1 LEAALVDAMGRQTAV
16 LLQMWEIV
24 VQQREALKSGRL
36 PVLQDLM
43 RSLQGISAQART
55 EEASRDREARRL
67 AAALGC
73 DPCVSALAEA
83 LGDGGGGA
91 PSGSGRGPYPG
102 GEATPGGDPTPFPPG
117 GRKSGPSAAPPGGIP
132 ALGGV
137 DDGDPP
143 EHGLPRI

>member
-1 LEAALVDAMGRQTAV
+1 MEAALVDAMGRQTAV

-83 LGDGGGGA
+83 LGDGGGARLRGA
-91 PSGSGRGPYPG
+91 AEALTQAVKQLRAETQLLSRLVEESLALQQLLLAEYRRLEGSMTGTLPNMDFRG
-102 GEATPGGDPTPFPPG
+102 
-117 GRKSGPSAAPPGGIP
+117 
-132 ALGGV
+132 
-137 DDGDPP
+137 
-143 EHGLPRI
+143 

>member
-1 LEAALVDAMGRQTAV
+1 MEAALVDAMGRQTAV

-73 DPCVSALAEA
+73 DPCVSALTQAVKQLRAETQLLSRLVEESLA
-83 LGDGGGGA
+83 LQQLLLA
-91 PSGSGRGPYPG
+91 EYRRLEGSMTGTLPNMDFRG
-102 GEATPGGDPTPFPPG
+102 
-117 GRKSGPSAAPPGGIP
+117 
-132 ALGGV
+132 
-137 DDGDPP
+137 
-143 EHGLPRI
+143 